1 MSSPLNAISDR
12 NLEATTV
19 LSLKREPSCFA
30 FLCSHAAL
38 PPQGIES
45 INLDLASV
53 DFYNGRASLWATL
66 DMRSGAPDESA
77 LSLLG
82 FDETFLRPFTRALI
96 EAAATRTP
104 YRMTIVPSAGEPDR
118 HRVVEYITGAGVPL
132 CELVITPQDNVMVIT
147 GRGIDDEEETLF
159 QLPRTNSFLRTFVKT
174 TAQADKVLRDTLAES
189 ERIARETV
197 RGADQSGRRGSFPA

>member
-1 MSSPLNAISDR
+1 MTSPLNAISDR

-30 FLCSHAAL
+30 FLCSRAEL

-66 DMRSGAPDESA
+66 DMRTGAPDEGA

-104 YRMTIVPSAGEPDR
+104 YRMTIVPNPEEPVR
-118 HRVVEYITGAGVPL
+118 HRVVEYITGSGVPL
-132 CELVITPQDNVMVIT
+132 VELVITPQDNVMVIT
-147 GRGIDDEEETLF
+147 GRSADDEEETLF
-159 QLPRTNSFLRTFVKT
+159 QLPRTDSFLRVFVRT
-174 TAQADKVLRDTLAES
+174 TAQADKALRDTLAES
-189 ERIARETV
+189 ERIAREAA
-197 RGADQSGRRGSFPA
+197 RGADQKRLGSFGA